1 MADVKVFRRRP
12 APVPPAAR
20 VELRQDP
27 PVAGHRP
34 SATHLFASVAR
45 VVGPRGLG
53 VVLTGMGSDGAA
65 GLLQLRRAGGT
76 VLAQDEASCVVPGMP
91 AAAVAA
97 EAVDEVVPL
106 DRLAARL
113 AAAWAPAC

>member
-1 MADVKVFRRRP
+1 
-12 APVPPAAR
+12 
-20 VELRQDP
+20 
-27 PVAGHRP
+27 
-34 SATHLFASVAR
+34 
-45 VVGPRGLG
+45 
-53 VVLTGMGSDGAA
+53 
-65 GLLQLRRAGGT
+65 

-97 EAVDEVVPL
+97 DAVDEVVPL